1 MVLEKLIPKLLMIT
15 CLLFFICYYFFL
27 AKACLNPFTGN
38 WLKIKALQTLM
49 ATNLLNFLKEQFKIT
64 WGFTRFWSTVK

>member
-1 MVLEKLIPKLLMIT
+1 MVLEKLIPKLLMIFYF
-15 CLLFFICYYFFL
+15 LFFIIFL

-49 ATNLLNFLKEQFKIT
+49 ATNLLNFLKERFKIT
-64 WGFTRFWSTVK
+64 